1 MAQESQAP
9 RRLEEVLGHR
19 FRRAELLEE
28 ALTHASSAAGHN
40 ERLEHLGDAVLN
52 LVAAEML
59 FLRHP
64 DAREG
69 LLTQWKSLLVARE
82 TLARV
87 GERLGLA
94 PYLRVGGGLDG
105 EALPRSLLGNA
116 VESLLGAVYL
126 DAGGGLDP
134 RGGGLAA
141 CAQLAARWLEPE
153 LAALPD
159 RHARAHA
166 KMLLQDW
173 AQAQGGP
180 PPIYVVTD
188 AHEHPDAHAFRVCAE
203 CAGRRFAGAWASTK
217 REAERLAAWEAVLTL
232 RAEGA
237 RIGGD
242 GRDAA

>member
-1 MAQESQAP
+1 MAQDPQAR
-9 RRLEEVLGHR
+9 RRLEEILGHR
-19 FRRAELLEE
+19 FRRAELLQE
-28 ALTHASSAAGHN
+28 ALTHASSAESHN

-94 PYLRVGGGLDG
+94 PYLIVGGGLDG
-105 EALPRSLLGNA
+105 ASLPRSLLGNA
-116 VESLLGAVYL
+116 VESLIGAVYL

-134 RGGGLAA
+134 AGSGLAA
-141 CAQLAARWLEPE
+141 CSRLVARWLEPE

-166 KMLLQDW
+166 KMLLQSW
-173 AQAQGGP
+173 AQAQRGAP
-180 PPIYVVTD
+180 PSYLVTATHD
-188 AHEHPDAHAFRVCAE
+188 HPETRAFRVCAE
-203 CAGRRFAGAWASTK
+203 VAGRRFGGAWAPSK
-217 REAERLAAWEAVLTL
+217 REAERLAAWEAVLAL
-232 RAEGA
+232 RGEGE
-237 RIGGD
+237 RIGDD
-242 GRDAA
+242 GAA

>member
-1 MAQESQAP
+1 MAQDSQAQ
-9 RRLEEVLGHR
+9 RRLEEVLGHQ

-28 ALTHASSAAGHN
+28 ALTHASSAESHN
-40 ERLEHLGDAVLN
+40 ERLEHLGDAVIN

-59 FLRHP
+59 FIRHP

-87 GERLGLA
+87 GERLELA

-105 EALPRSLLGNA
+105 SALPRSLLGNA

-134 RGGGLAA
+134 NSGGLAA
-141 CAQLAARWLEPE
+141 CARLAARWLEPE
-153 LAALPD
+153 LAALPN

-173 AQAQGGP
+173 AQAERGAP
-180 PPIYVVTD
+180 PGYVVTES
-188 AHEHPDAHAFRVCAE
+188 HEHLDTRSFHVCAE
-203 CAGRRFAGAWASTK
+203 VAGRRFAGAWAPSK
-217 REAERLAAWEAVLTL
+217 REAERLAAWEAVLVL
-232 RAEGA
+232 RAEGEML
-237 RIGGD
+237 GED
-242 GRDAA
+242 GRQDA